1 MRYGSW
7 GPLKERETR
16 GFDERAYRRQALA
29 AWDAKWHELSVQ
41 ARYYFLNVVKGPAKS
56 QNVGSTPPSVVIDRF
71 PLHIMEELT
80 SAGFV
85 AVLPARSQASTE
97 RVIGCDPVYDFAAR
111 IRSLPRYH
119 LLAADQ
125 PSELVKYAN
134 HAFFPYPLTEVLSS
148 VLRKAEIDD
157 HARLEDLLERYVAHH
172 RWPGWVARALKD
184 PLAERILDVF
194 RQAAGPIPMAELPG
208 RVGGSNPD
216 QVRSVVDKLIAH
228 LALVEDLQP
237 GTWELMVGFLPS
249 VREELIRASQP
260 RRRPPLVICQR
271 PAEIGPEA
279 GALVNDVRALL
290 LEVAS
295 DPPRLRQD
303 HALFQ
308 KESERFQPLLETLPA
323 WLLQALKWSDEGRL
337 TQALAWAR
345 ALQLVKE
352 VPEGKGIRLH
362 LTAKGHRWLTSGLG
376 EQYAGIYDLLRT
388 FPTLNDLYSLEQR
401 AFFSGPALF
410 GDVGPGDM
418 RFLGEPVAART
429 VEKGKRPARYWE
441 AKPEDLQ
448 ALRASLDQALA
459 VLELGVFYRLDSVIA
474 HLVFAEHNPLNL
486 GRAPAEVAV
495 YWHERSVPP
504 LEEQREEA
512 GRLLIEGF
520 VRRRLIPLGGL
531 RAAIDGEGR
540 LCIARQSR
548 YDAYFGREV
557 AQPGPAPTAELAAR
571 VVVQPDFSVMVIGPN
586 PAPAAELAPFCE
598 RTTRGGGLG
607 AMVLKITRDS
617 VVKAV
622 SHGMKPA
629 EITARLQR
637 HASNAVPANVLR
649 QVQDWSNWVRQVTAS
664 TLTVLRCPD
673 RDTADRV
680 MGAMKR
686 QAERVNDTL
695 VALDRKKLT
704 AAERQKLLGHGI
716 LVQAE
721 PGAQERPAKARKR
734 RW

>member
-1 MRYGSW
+1 MRYGYW
-7 GPLKERETR
+7 GPLKEREPR

-29 AWDAKWHELSVQ
+29 PWDAKWHELSGQ
-41 ARYYFLNVVKGPAKS
+41 ARYFFLNVVKGPAKR
-56 QNVGSTPPSVVIDRF
+56 QNDDSAPPSVAIDRF
-71 PLHIMEELT
+71 PHHIVEELT
-80 SAGFV
+80 AAGFV
-85 AVLPARSQASTE
+85 AVQAARSQASTE
-97 RVIGCDPVYDFAAR
+97 RVIASDKIYDFAAR

-134 HAFFPYPLTEVLSS
+134 YAFFPYPLAEVLSS

-172 RWPGWVARALKD
+172 RWPGWVVRTLKD
-184 PLAERILDVF
+184 PLAERVLDVF
-194 RQAAGPIPMAELPG
+194 RKAEGPIPMAELASRLPG
-208 RVGGSNPD
+208 SHPD
-216 QVRSVVDKLIAH
+216 EVRSVVDKLITH
-228 LALVEDLQP
+228 LAMVEDLQP

-249 VREELIRASQP
+249 VRAELILASQP

-271 PAEIGPEA
+271 PAEIGPEE
-279 GALVNDVRALL
+279 GALVNDLRALL

-295 DPPRLRQD
+295 EPPRLRQD

-308 KESERFQPLLETLPA
+308 KEGERFQALLEPLPA
-323 WLLQALKWSDEGRL
+323 WLLQALNWSDAGRL

-345 ALQLVKE
+345 ALRLVKE
-352 VPEGKGIRLH
+352 IAEGKEIRLR
-362 LTAKGHRWLTSGLG
+362 LTPKGHRWLTSGLD

-388 FPTLNDLYSLEQR
+388 FATLNDLYSLEQK

-410 GDVGPGDM
+410 GDLGPGDM
-418 RFLGEPVAART
+418 RFLGEPVVART
-429 VEKGKRPARYWE
+429 VEKGKRLARYWE
-441 AKPEDLQ
+441 AKPEDHQ

-459 VLELGVFYRLDSVIA
+459 VLEPGVFYRLDSVLA

-486 GRAPAEVAV
+486 GRSPAEVAV
-495 YWHERSVPP
+495 YWHDRSVPP

-512 GRLLIEGF
+512 GRLSIEGF

-540 LCIARQSR
+540 LCIARLPR
-548 YDAYFGREV
+548 YDAYFGREISQ
-557 AQPGPAPTAELAAR
+557 AGPAPTAEVAAR

-607 AMVLKITRDS
+607 AVVLKITRES

-716 LVQAE
+716 IVEGE
-721 PGAQERPAKARKR
+721 PVGQERPAKSRKR